1 MFVNK
6 WKPLFL
12 IICLFSLYGFLAS
25 CQSTQPQDGDSSNQE
40 SSTDRNVSID
50 GKGCV
55 SGDCQ
60 NGTGTY
66 IYDTKDK
73 YTGVFKNGLRNGMGI
88 MEYSNGDRFEGQYET
103 DSRQGNGTYIFANK
117 DVFIGQFVKGKREG
131 NGSYT
136 FSESGETFIGQLK
149 DDGNQGDGS
158 VKRDNNEYR
167 CKLNGRKLQCES
179 EPIKVQ

>member
-1 MFVNK
+1 MVIRATK
-6 WKPLFL
+6 LVIGISL
-12 IICLFSLYGFLAS
+12 IWFLAS
-25 CQSTQPQDGDSSNQE
+25 CQSTQTQDGTDNGTA
-40 SSTDRNVSID
+40 TDRNVSID

-73 YTGVFKNGLRNGMGI
+73 YTGAFKNGLRNGMGI
-88 MEYSNGDRFEGQYET
+88 MEYSNGDRFEGQYEN

-117 DVFIGQFVKGKREG
+117 DVFVGQFVKGIREG
-131 NGSYT
+131 AGSYT
-136 FSESGETFIGQLK
+136 FSESGETFIGQLQN
-149 DDGNQGDGS
+149 DGNQGEGS
-158 VKRDNNEYR
+158 VNKEGDEFK

-179 EPIKVQ
+179 KPTVKPQ